1 MKNDHVPGSFVAA
14 DSYSTACS
22 SIISFQLLVT
32 AIKDSVGLIL
42 LSLRC
47 VYASRLLWLCY
58 CLFIT
63 VSEQEQSLWGQI

>member
-14 DSYSTACS
+14 DSYRTACS
-22 SIISFQLLVT
+22 SIISFQLLLT

-63 VSEQEQSLWGQI
+63 VSEQKQSLWGQI